1 MQIMAMDRSLRTVD
15 AYGKMHVESSN
26 ISKATVSPYRGA
38 EIPNSQALGLDPS
51 RVYMLL
57 RDPEELARAAPT
69 FNNLPLL
76 SKHVPVFADD
86 HQPDIVV
93 GSTGTDSVFE
103 APYLKNS
110 LVIWAAKAINGV
122 ETTQQCEL
130 SCAYGY
136 TADMTPGVYEGV
148 AYDGVMRDLKGNH
161 VALVE
166 VGRAGPDV
174 VVADSDP
181 FHKDLKMKFS
191 RTALAVSAALGAY
204 IRPKLAADAKMPD
217 FLPLLS
223 TVKKS
228 NLKPADMAAKVKGLA
243 QDIDITAE
251 ELGEVIEAAS
261 NGVMDDQDL
270 TPAVDDADPVSK
282 LLAFLAGKLSDE
294 DMASAKALV
303 GGTPAADELPEPAK
317 KDDEMKIDKP
327 AMDAAIEKVKADQK
341 AIRQAEK
348 DVFPFVGEIVAQ
360 DSAEAIYKIALDAA
374 KVDTTGME
382 PSAYKHVLLNLPK
395 PGAAIAAP
403 KGTMAQDAA
412 TGMTD
417 FKTRFPSA
425 GNIKRS

>member
-1 MQIMAMDRSLRTVD
+1 MAMDRSLRTVD
-15 AYGKMHVESSN
+15 VYGKMHVESSN

-103 APYLKNS
+103 SPYLKNS
-110 LVIWAAKAINGV
+110 LVIWAAGAINGV
-122 ETTQQCEL
+122 ETAQQCEI

-136 TADMTPGVYEGV
+136 TADMAPGVYEGV

-204 IRPKLAADAKMPD
+204 IRPKLATDAKMPD

-228 NLKPADMAAKVKGLA
+228 NLKPAEVAAKVKGLA

-251 ELGEVIEAAS
+251 ELGEVIENAS
-261 NGVMDDQDL
+261 NGVTDDL
-270 TPAVDDADPVSK
+270 PAVDDADPMSK
-282 LLAFLAGKLSDE
+282 LMAFLAGKLSDE
-294 DMASAKALV
+294 DMASAKALC
-303 GGTPAADELPEPAK
+303 GGTPAADELPEPSK
-317 KDDEMKIDKP
+317 KDDDMKIDKP

-374 KVDTTGME
+374 KVDTSGME

-403 KGTMAQDAA
+403 KGTLAQDAA
-412 TGMTD
+412 TGLGD
-417 FKTRFPSA
+417 FKGLFPTA